1 VIENRGLFHNG
12 GHDPFQPVIKPL
24 DAVICATGSQP
35 KMFSLGDDS
44 RVYSAA
50 DVLTG
55 KKDPGQTVV
64 VVGGG
69 LVGCETAL
77 WLAQNGKTVKIVE
90 ALDKLLAL
98 NGPLCHANSEMLE
111 RLIPFHGIET
121 IVNAKVSSYQNGK
134 LILQSRGDTINLS
147 CDSVVLAVGYK
158 ENNDLYQSLE
168 FDIPE
173 LYCLGDSKK
182 VSNIMYAIWDAFEV
196 ANHI

>member
-1 VIENRGLFHNG
+1 
-12 GHDPFQPVIKPL
+12 
-24 DAVICATGSQP
+24 
-35 KMFSLGDDS
+35 MFSLGDDS

-158 ENNDLYQSLE
+158 ENSDLYQSLE

>member
-1 VIENRGLFHNG
+1 
-12 GHDPFQPVIKPL
+12 
-24 DAVICATGSQP
+24 
-35 KMFSLGDDS
+35 M
-44 RVYSAA
+44 
-50 DVLTG
+50 LTG

-134 LILQSRGDTINLS
+134 LILQSRGDTIN
-147 CDSVVLAVGYK
+147 SVLR
-158 ENNDLYQSLE
+158 QR
-168 FDIPE
+168 
-173 LYCLGDSKK
+173 
-182 VSNIMYAIWDAFEV
+182 
-196 ANHI
+196 